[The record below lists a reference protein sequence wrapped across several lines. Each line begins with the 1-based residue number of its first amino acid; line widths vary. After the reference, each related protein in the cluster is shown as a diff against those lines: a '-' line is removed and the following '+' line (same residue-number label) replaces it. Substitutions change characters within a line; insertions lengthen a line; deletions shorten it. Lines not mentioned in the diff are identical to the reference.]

1 MKSQTFPQM
10 PRWLPPCFLTL
21 SLVIC
26 LTTGGCLYS
35 PNPQVRPTI
44 TTATSSPLPQRILF
58 SSASIALTTGERAD
72 ASQMLVLEPEST
84 SLPWHVWQ
92 SDNPAIATVNQEGE
106 ITAVSPG
113 ETQLRVRSADDLE
126 AVLIVTV
133 TEHKQS

>member
-1 MKSQTFPQM
+1 
-10 PRWLPPCFLTL
+10 
-21 SLVIC
+21 
-26 LTTGGCLYS
+26 
-35 PNPQVRPTI
+35 
-44 TTATSSPLPQRILF
+44 
-58 SSASIALTTGERAD
+58 
-72 ASQMLVLEPEST
+72 MLVLEPEST

-133 TEHKQS
+133 TENKQS